1 MTITGQ
7 STLNKDDIARMVKDA
22 EAHAEEDRQRREEA
36 EVRNTG
42 DSLVYQTE
50 KMLRDQGDN
59 LPDKASVETPLAA
72 LKTALNGNDMAAIKD
87 ASDTLSQALQAA
99 GQALY
104 DKAAHEASMGTS
116 AASGNAPGG
125 AASGG
130 DDDIIDA
137 EIVDDE
143 PK

>member
-7 STLNKDDIARMVKDA
+7 STLNKDDIAQMVKDA
-22 EAHAEEDRQRREEA
+22 EAHAEEDKQRREEA
-36 EVRNTG
+36 ETRNVG

-50 KMLRDQGDN
+50 KMLRDQGDK
-59 LPDKASVETPLAA
+59 LPDKSAVETPLEA
-72 LKTALNGNDMAAIKD
+72 LKTALNGNDIEAIKS

-104 DKAAHEASMGTS
+104 DAAAHESSMGTS
-116 AASGNAPGG
+116 AASGNAPG
-125 AASGG
+125 GG

-143 PK
+143 K